1 MVYQVEPMSILAKDG
16 TVGDTDGGTIEI
28 SDVATL
34 RAVADPLRMRLLGVL
49 ESGDRTVKEL
59 AAALDL
65 RPNRLYYHVRL
76 LEEHGLIRVAST
88 RTVSGNIERRY
99 ELAARRIS
107 VAKDLATAGG
117 AEAVGQLGDMV
128 GTAFDEIRREFVAS
142 IKEGDPSQA
151 GRPRRLSGHRLRVP
165 TAKAEEFMARLDALI
180 AEYEVGAGVSPD
192 PKTDAVLTIA
202 LYPQRPEGR

>member
-1 MVYQVEPMSILAKDG
+1 MSIVATDG
-16 TVGDTDGGTIEI
+16 TTGGTMEI

-34 RAVADPLRMRLLGVL
+34 RAVADPLRMRLLGLL

-88 RTVSGNIERRY
+88 RTVSGIIERRY

-107 VAKDLATAGG
+107 VTRDLATAGG
-117 AEAVGQLGDMV
+117 ADAVGQIGQMASSV
-128 GTAFDEIRREFVAS
+128 FDEIRRAFVAS
-142 IKEGDPSQA
+142 IEDSDPSQA
-151 GRPRRLSGHRLRVP
+151 GRPRRLSSHRVRVP
-165 TAKAEEFMARLDALI
+165 AGQAEEFMARLDALV
-180 AEYEVGAGVSPD
+180 AEYEVEIGSPSE
-192 PKTDAVLTIA
+192 PETDAILTIA